1 MQRKSPELIY
11 ILGLRSRSC
20 MPWQTSIFNEREC
33 VRFYALKKV
42 IKRSSTPENTPI
54 KAAAQPAIR
63 PTIVTIIHPAEAS
76 NMALK
81 FELQIRTIFL
91 YW

>member
-1 MQRKSPELIY
+1 MPRK
-11 ILGLRSRSC
+11 
-20 MPWQTSIFNEREC
+20 TSVLSKSMFLTRQNC
-33 VRFYALKKV
+33 K
-42 IKRSSTPENTPI
+42 KRSSTPENTPI

-91 YW
+91 T